1 MILRSYKVKFE
12 SVLNDE
18 ISEHEMESG
27 LASKLGG
34 VPNWL
39 QGDETPVCPH
49 CHVKMVFIGQLDSIE
64 HEAKENPHSIDPLS
78 GKQHYMFGDAGI
90 LFTFL
95 CFECSE
101 PKTILQF

>member
-1 MILRSYKVKFE
+1 MILRSYKIKFE

-18 ISEHEMESG
+18 VSEHEMQSG

-34 VPNWL
+34 KPNWL

-49 CHVKMVFIGQLDSIE
+49 CNDKMSFIGQLDSIE
-64 HEAKENPHSIDPLS
+64 HEAKANPHSIDALS
-78 GKQHYMFGDAGI
+78 GKQQYMFGDAGI